1 MTQRPVARVAGLCL
15 LWYAMWLLMSGHY
28 TNLLLSLGAASVVG
42 VALLVTRMLL
52 PDREGAP
59 FHIVPGLLFYLPWLV
74 VEVFKS
80 NLAVARVILSPRLPI
95 RPRVVDFQGH
105 QKTDLGRFIYA
116 NSITLTPGTITV
128 RLDAEGFRI
137 HALTREALD
146 GTEEGEMDRR
156 VCRLEGAS

>member
-1 MTQRPVARVAGLCL
+1 
-15 LWYAMWLLMSGHY
+15 MWLLMSGHY
-28 TNLLLSLGAASVVG
+28 TALLLSLGGVSVVG
-42 VALLVTRMLL
+42 VALLVLRMQL

-59 FHIVPGLLFYLPWLV
+59 FHVVPGLLTYLPWLV
-74 VEVFKS
+74 VEVLRS

-95 RPRVVDFQGH
+95 RPRLVDFQGH

-137 HALTREALD
+137 HALTKEALD

-156 VCRLEGAS
+156 VCRLEGRRS

>member
-1 MTQRPVARVAGLCL
+1 MTQRPVARLLGLCL
-15 LWYAMWLLMSGHY
+15 LWYGMWLLMSGHY
-28 TNLLLSLGAASVVG
+28 TDLLLSLGAVSVVG
-42 VALLVTRMLL
+42 VTLLVARMQL
-52 PDREGAP
+52 PDGEGAP
-59 FHIVPGLLFYLPWLV
+59 FSIVLGLFLYLPWLV

-95 RPRVVDFQGH
+95 RPRVVEFRGH

-116 NSITLTPGTITV
+116 NSITLTPGTVTV
-128 RLDAEGFRI
+128 RLDAGRFRI
-137 HALTREALD
+137 HALTTEALD

>member
-1 MTQRPVARVAGLCL
+1 
-15 LWYAMWLLMSGHY
+15 MWLLMSGHY
-28 TNLLLSLGAASVVG
+28 DSRLLLTLGVATVVG
-42 VALLVTRMLL
+42 VALLVTRMQLT
-52 PDREGAP
+52 DREGVP

-95 RPRVVDFQGH
+95 RPRVVDFHGH

-137 HALTREALD
+137 HALTEEALD

>member
-1 MTQRPVARVAGLCL
+1 
-15 LWYAMWLLMSGHY
+15 MWLLMSGHY
-28 TNLLLSLGAASVVG
+28 TPLLLSLGAVSVAG
-42 VALLVTRMLL
+42 VALLVLRMRL

-59 FHIVPGLLFYLPWLV
+59 FHIVLGLLGYLPWLV
-74 VEVFKS
+74 LEVFRS
-80 NLAVARVILSPRLPI
+80 NVAVARVILSPSLPI
-95 RPRVVDFQGH
+95 RPRLVDFQGH

-128 RLDAEGFRI
+128 GLDAEGFRI

>member
-1 MTQRPVARVAGLCL
+1 
-15 LWYAMWLLMSGHY
+15 MWLLMSGHY
-28 TNLLLSLGAASVVG
+28 DSGLLLSLGAASIVG
-42 VALLVTRMLL
+42 VALLVTRMQL
-52 PDREGAP
+52 PDREGAA
-59 FHIVPGLLFYLPWLV
+59 FHIVPRLLFYLPWLV

-95 RPRVVDFQGH
+95 RPQVVDFHGH

-128 RLDAEGFRI
+128 RLDADGFRI

>member
-1 MTQRPVARVAGLCL
+1 MARVIGLCVF
-15 LWYAMWLLMSGHY
+15 WYAMWLLMSGHY
-28 TNLLLSLGAASVVG
+28 TNLLLSLGAVSVVG
-42 VALLVTRMLL
+42 VALLARRMQLL
-52 PDREGAP
+52 DREGAP
-59 FHIVPGLLFYLPWLV
+59 FHIALGLLTYIPWLV
-74 VEVFKS
+74 IEVFKS
-80 NLAVARVILSPRLPI
+80 NLAVARVILSRSLPI
-95 RPRVVDFQGH
+95 HPRVVDFHGH

-128 RLDAEGFRI
+128 RLDADGFRI

>member
-1 MTQRPVARVAGLCL
+1 MARVIGLCL

-28 TNLLLSLGAASVVG
+28 DGLLLSLGAASVAG
-42 VALLVTRMLL
+42 VVLLVRRMQLT
-52 PDREGAP
+52 DREGAP
-59 FHIVPGLLFYLPWLV
+59 FHILPGLLTYLPWLV
-74 VEVFKS
+74 GEVFRS
-80 NLAVARVILSPRLPI
+80 NVAVARVILSPRLPI
-95 RPRVVDFQGH
+95 HPRLVHFHGH

-156 VCRLEGAS
+156 VCRLEGVP

>member
-1 MTQRPVARVAGLCL
+1 
-15 LWYAMWLLMSGHY
+15 MWLLMSGHY
-28 TNLLLSLGAASVVG
+28 DSRLLLTLGVATVVG
-42 VALLVTRMLL
+42 VALLVTRMQLT
-52 PDREGAP
+52 DREGVP
-59 FHIVPGLLFYLPWLV
+59 FHLVPGLLFYLPWLV

-95 RPRVVDFQGH
+95 RPRVVDFHGH

-137 HALTREALD
+137 HALTEEALD

>member
-1 MTQRPVARVAGLCL
+1 
-15 LWYAMWLLMSGHY
+15 MWLLMSGHY
-28 TNLLLSLGAASVVG
+28 TNLLLSLGAVSVVG
-42 VALLVTRMLL
+42 VALLVARMQL

-59 FHIVPGLLFYLPWLV
+59 FHIVAGLIFYLPWLV

-95 RPRVVDFQGH
+95 RPRLVDFEGH

-128 RLDAEGFRI
+128 RLDAGGFRI
-137 HALTREALD
+137 HALTEEALD
-146 GTEEGEMDRR
+146 GTEEGAMDRR
-156 VCRLEGAS
+156 VCRLEGSS

>member
-1 MTQRPVARVAGLCL
+1 
-15 LWYAMWLLMSGHY
+15 MSGHY
-28 TNLLLSLGAASVVG
+28 TPLLLSLGAVSVAG
-42 VALLVTRMLL
+42 VALLVLRMRL

-59 FHIVPGLLFYLPWLV
+59 FHIVLGLLGYLPWLV
-74 VEVFKS
+74 LEVFRS
-80 NLAVARVILSPRLPI
+80 NVAVARVILSPSLPI
-95 RPRVVDFQGH
+95 RPRLVDFQGH

>member
-1 MTQRPVARVAGLCL
+1 
-15 LWYAMWLLMSGHY
+15 MWLLMSGHY
-28 TNLLLSLGAASVVG
+28 DSRLLLSLGAASVAG
-42 VALLVTRMLL
+42 VALLVLRMRL

-59 FHIVPGLLFYLPWLV
+59 FHVVPGLLLYLPWLV
-74 VEVFKS
+74 LEVLKS
-80 NLAVARVILSPRLPI
+80 NLAVARVILSPRMPI
-95 RPRVVDFQGH
+95 RPRIVDFHGH

-128 RLDAEGFRI
+128 RLDADGFRI
-137 HALTREALD
+137 HALTKEALD

>member
-1 MTQRPVARVAGLCL
+1 MTQPPVARVAGLCL
-15 LWYAMWLLMSGHY
+15 FWYVMWLLMSGHY
-28 TNLLLSLGAASVVG
+28 TTLLLSLGAASVVG
-42 VALLVTRMLL
+42 VALLVRRMHLA
-52 PDREGAP
+52 DREGVP
-59 FHIVPGLLFYLPWLV
+59 FHIVPGLLSYLPWLV

-80 NLAVARVILSPRLPI
+80 NVAVARVILSPGLPI

-156 VCRLEGAS
+156 VCRLERAP

>member
-1 MTQRPVARVAGLCL
+1 
-15 LWYAMWLLMSGHY
+15 MWLLMSGHHDSG
-28 TNLLLSLGAASVVG
+28 LLLSLGAASVVG
-42 VALLVTRMLL
+42 VALLVTRMQL
-52 PDREGAP
+52 PDREGAA
-59 FHIVPGLLFYLPWLV
+59 FHIVPRLLFYLPWLV

-95 RPRVVDFQGH
+95 QPRVVDFHGH

-128 RLDAEGFRI
+128 RLDDEGFRI

-146 GTEEGEMDRR
+146 GTEEGAMDRH
-156 VCRLEGAS
+156 VCRLEGTS

>member
-1 MTQRPVARVAGLCL
+1 
-15 LWYAMWLLMSGHY
+15 MWLLMSGHY
-28 TNLLLSLGAASVVG
+28 TTLLLALGAASVVG
-42 VALLVTRMLL
+42 VALLVTRMRL

-59 FHIVPGLLFYLPWLV
+59 FHMVLGLFRYLPWLV
-74 VEVFKS
+74 AEVFKS

-95 RPRVVDFQGH
+95 RPRLVDFHGH

-156 VCRLEGAS
+156 VCRLEGSS

>member
-1 MTQRPVARVAGLCL
+1 
-15 LWYAMWLLMSGHY
+15 MWLLMSGHY
-28 TNLLLSLGAASVVG
+28 DSRLLLTLGVATVVG
-42 VALLVTRMLL
+42 VALLVTRMQLT
-52 PDREGAP
+52 DREGVP
-59 FHIVPGLLFYLPWLV
+59 FHIVPGLLFYLLWLV

-95 RPRVVDFQGH
+95 RPRVVDFHGH

-137 HALTREALD
+137 HALTEEALD

>member
-1 MTQRPVARVAGLCL
+1 
-15 LWYAMWLLMSGHY
+15 MWLLMSGHY
-28 TNLLLSLGAASVVG
+28 DSRLLLSLGAASVVG
-42 VALLVTRMLL
+42 VALLVTRMQL

-59 FHIVPGLLFYLPWLV
+59 FHVVLGLLFYLPWLV
-74 VEVFKS
+74 VEVFRS

-95 RPRVVDFQGH
+95 QPRVVDFHGH

-137 HALTREALD
+137 HALTEEALD